1 MRRMGL
7 WHWGA
12 VAVLLAGCSSVGGVQ
27 GVSEAP
33 PVGTDSARERLA
45 QSGNDS
51 SIMDMLGERRAGN
64 VIIGPGRGRNDPLA
78 GNVNRQLWM
87 ASLDTLSF
95 LPISSTDPFSGVIAT
110 DWGSL
115 PDTPGERFR
124 VTAFISSTTLA
135 PESLRVAVFRETRDR
150 SGNWVSAPVAAQTP
164 RAIED
169 SILVRARQ
177 IRLEERNAG

>member
-1 MRRMGL
+1 MRRIGL
-7 WHWGA
+7 WRWGA
-12 VAVLLAGCSSVGGVQ
+12 VALLLAGCGGAGGIQ
-27 GVSEAP
+27 SVSEAP
-33 PVGTDSARERLA
+33 PVGTDTPRERLA
-45 QSGNDS
+45 RSGNDS

-64 VIIGPGRGRNDPLA
+64 VVIGPGRGRTDPLA
-78 GNVNRQLWM
+78 GSVNRQLWM

-124 VTAFISSTTLA
+124 VTAFVTSTLLA

-150 SGNWVSAPVAAQTP
+150 SGNWVSAPVAPETP